1 LATNYNIPARNAA
14 INEIRRRIIDRN
26 ESSAKIIEDLRLSER
41 TFRRYR
47 TAALKPIIKRLAD
60 MNQEQVKEQAVIL
73 IARIDGSLERMTAL
87 ATDKELDPRQ
97 RDSQIAAEDSVLQLI
112 AFLLEIEKEAI
123 DKLPSSP
130 PPSAVLPKVEY
141 SSSDMEVSARIAEQ
155 KDTQTC
161 L

>member
-1 LATNYNIPARNAA
+1 
-14 INEIRRRIIDRN
+14 
-26 ESSAKIIEDLRLSER
+26 
-41 TFRRYR
+41 
-47 TAALKPIIKRLAD
+47 

-73 IARIDGSLERMTAL
+73 IARIDASLERMTAL